1 MPEQKLT
8 LGETRSMLR
17 LYFRYIVMVAIL
29 SGLFLYVAV
38 RFGDTATVFLAGFLP
53 ATLIGILVAGQAFRL
68 GQEHERREKAAAG
81 K

>member
-1 MPEQKLT
+1 MLEHKLI

-17 LYFRYIVMVAIL
+17 LYSCYIVMVAML

-53 ATLIGILVAGQAFRL
+53 ATLAGILVAGQAFRL
-68 GQEHERREKAAAG
+68 GQEHERRENTAAG
-81 K
+81 E